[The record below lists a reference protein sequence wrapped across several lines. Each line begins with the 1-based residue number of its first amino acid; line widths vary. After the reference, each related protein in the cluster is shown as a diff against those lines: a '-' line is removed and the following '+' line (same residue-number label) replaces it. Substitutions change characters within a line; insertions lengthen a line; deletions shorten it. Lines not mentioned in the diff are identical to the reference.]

1 MIVDFSRI
9 ASPMIANVHGIL
21 MLRSS
26 VSTHPPS
33 TLVHTLTATQAL
45 RQIALHLST
54 KLPVLLTSAPSAG
67 KSLFISHLAEVL
79 HPTARNH
86 IVTVHLADTSLDP
99 RSLLGSYVSS
109 PTRPGTFEWKEG
121 VLVRAMREGKW
132 VVLEDID
139 RATMEVLG
147 IIKPLVES
155 LGPDKWIGGRARL
168 NVPSRGTVEAEDSF
182 TLFATR
188 SLQPARSGGFPA
200 PTFLGAHKFY
210 EVVVGSPTVGDLRL
224 IVDTKF
230 PRLAGVPAQGLI
242 NMWEG
247 VRALGSPASTR
258 DIGLRELEKLC
269 IRIANI
275 LPATHQSMDIE
286 EDPTAPMTLSRV
298 FLNPTVRED
307 IFLEAR
313 DVFFGSGTTTSSGRM
328 HLDAVAHVVAGHL
341 GLSDERRDWVLHN
354 RTPEFDVE
362 KDVNG
367 RISAVRA
374 GRIRLP
380 ARTAKADIA
389 PPVTRPFAMHR
400 PAVSLIA
407 RLASAIAMSEPILLT
422 GETGTG
428 KTSVVTHLATLL
440 RRPLIS
446 LNLSNQTE
454 SSDILGGFKPVDARV
469 PGGELQERFLE
480 LFGGTFSRKK
490 NAHFEESVRKA
501 VQERKWKR
509 AAGLWLEAVRLA
521 KDRIKAKQAE
531 DATYVFWTTPNAANT
546 DDV

>member
-1 MIVDFSRI
+1 
-9 ASPMIANVHGIL
+9 MIAHVHGIL

-26 VSTHPPS
+26 PATHFSSP
-33 TLVHTLTATQAL
+33 LIHTPTAAQSL
-45 RQIALHLST
+45 RGIALHLSMQ
-54 KLPVLLTSAPSAG
+54 LPVLLTSAPSAG
-67 KSLFISHLAEVL
+67 KSLLVSHIAEVL
-79 HPTARNH
+79 HPNARNH
-86 IVTVHLADTSLDP
+86 VVTVHLADTSLDP

-132 VVLEDID
+132 IVLEDID

-155 LGPDKWIGGRARL
+155 LGADKWIGGRARL
-168 NVPSRGTVEAEDSF
+168 DVPSRGTIEAEDSF
-182 TLFATR
+182 ALIATR
-188 SLQPARSGGFPA
+188 SLQPARSGAFPT
-200 PTFLGAHKFY
+200 PTFFGAHKFY
-210 EVVVGSPTVGDLRL
+210 EVVVGSPTASDLRL

-230 PRLAGVPAQGLI
+230 PRLAGSPAQGLI

-269 IRIANI
+269 TRVTNL
-275 LPATHQSMDIE
+275 LPASHQSMDVD
-286 EDPTAPMTLSRV
+286 EDCTQPTSLAQV
-298 FLNPTVRED
+298 IANPTVRED

-313 DVFFGSGTTTSSGRM
+313 DVFFGSGATTAAGRA
-328 HLDAVAHVVAGHL
+328 HLDAVAHVVAAHL
-341 GLSDERRDWVLHN
+341 GLSDERRDWILSS

-380 ARTAKADIA
+380 AQSTKADIA

-407 RLASAIAMSEPILLT
+407 RLASAISLSEPVLLT

-428 KTSVVTHLATLL
+428 KTSVVTHLASLL

-521 KDRIKAKQAE
+521 KDRIKTKQAE
-531 DATYVFWTTPNAANT
+531 DAA
-546 DDV
+546 